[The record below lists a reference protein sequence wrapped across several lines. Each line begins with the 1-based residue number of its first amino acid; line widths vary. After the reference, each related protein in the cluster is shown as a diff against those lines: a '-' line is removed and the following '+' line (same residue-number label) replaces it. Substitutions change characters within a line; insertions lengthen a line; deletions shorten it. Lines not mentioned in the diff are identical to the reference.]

1 MFSASGCYL
10 KAPCGSSG
18 HAMENFP
25 YTKSWML
32 RTENSCVLTSLIF
45 KIRILWLIEYPEFES
60 VIVFSWSSS
69 QGSQVLRKVPNIA
82 LRVIKHVKHF
92 TVADFNLLLGP
103 DTFKKLL
110 IPVHA
115 WVNVYAHIVH
125 TPSLSHT
132 HSPVYP
138 GECIPIFYTSWRVI
152 NPLLKLIDS
161 PKVEN
166 FYRY

>member
-1 MFSASGCYL
+1 
-10 KAPCGSSG
+10 
-18 HAMENFP
+18 MENFP
-25 YTKSWML
+25 CAKSWML
-32 RTENSCVLTSLIF
+32 RTENSCVLTSLLF
-45 KIRILWLIEYPEFES
+45 KIRILWLSTPSLSLSLYFLE
-60 VIVFSWSSS
+60 
-69 QGSQVLRKVPNIA
+69 VLPRAPKFWEKYLVLPY
-82 LRVIKHVKHF
+82 RVIKHVKHF

-115 WVNVYAHIVH
+115 WMNVYAHIVH

-138 GECIPIFYTSWRVI
+138 GECIPIFYSSWRFI

-166 FYRY
+166 FYKY